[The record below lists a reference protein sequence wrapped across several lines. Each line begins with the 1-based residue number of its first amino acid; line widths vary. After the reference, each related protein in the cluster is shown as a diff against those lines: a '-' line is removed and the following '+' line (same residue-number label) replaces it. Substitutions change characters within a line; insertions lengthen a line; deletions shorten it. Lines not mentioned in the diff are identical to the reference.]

1 MQKSCLTWV
10 AGTSGE
16 HCMATDYE
24 YEGAELEIFQHAV
37 CWKSYLAARI
47 GPHLRG
53 DVLEVGA
60 GIGSNTR
67 ILCRAGLSSW
77 LALEPDAKMAESMRA
92 AFGQEPPP
100 APAEVV
106 VGTLAD
112 LAADRHFDTLLYVD
126 VLEHIEDDR
135 SEVGRAMD
143 RLRPRGTP
151 IVLSPAHQWLFTE
164 FDRAIG
170 HYRRYS
176 AKSLRE
182 IIPKGLTERRLVYL
196 DSVGML
202 ASAANRF
209 LLKSGRPS
217 LGQVR
222 LWDSVM
228 VRSSR
233 LLDPLTL
240 HRIGKSILGIW
251 EKGSGEG

>member
-1 MQKSCLTWV
+1 MV
-10 AGTSGE
+10 
-16 HCMATDYE
+16 TDYE

-37 CWKSYLAARI
+37 CWKSYLAAQI
-47 GPHLRG
+47 GPRLRG

-60 GIGSNTR
+60 GIGTNTR
-67 ILCRAGLSSW
+67 ILCHDGLSSW
-77 LALEPDAKMAESMRA
+77 LALEPDAKLAESMSA
-92 AFGQEPPP
+92 GFGQQPPP
-100 APAEVV
+100 VPAEVV

-112 LAADRHFDTLLYVD
+112 LPADRRFDSVLYVD
-126 VLEHIEDDR
+126 VLEHIADDR
-135 SEVGRAMD
+135 AEIGRVVD
-143 RLRPRGTP
+143 HLRPRGTL

-164 FDRAIG
+164 FDRAVG

-182 IIPKGLTERRLVYL
+182 IIPRGLTERRLVYL

-209 LLKSGRPS
+209 LLGSGRPS
-217 LGQVR
+217 LRQVR

-233 LLDPLTL
+233 ILDPCTL
-240 HRIGKSILGIW
+240 YRIGKSILGIW
-251 EKGSGEG
+251 EVSGEW

>member
-1 MQKSCLTWV
+1 
-10 AGTSGE
+10 
-16 HCMATDYE
+16 
-24 YEGAELEIFQHAV
+24 
-37 CWKSYLAARI
+37 
-47 GPHLRG
+47 
-53 DVLEVGA
+53 
-60 GIGSNTR
+60 
-67 ILCRAGLSSW
+67 
-77 LALEPDAKMAESMRA
+77 MRA
-92 AFGQEPPP
+92 AFEQDPLP
-100 APAEVV
+100 APAEVF

-112 LAADRHFDTLLYVD
+112 LAADRHFDTILYVD

-135 SEVGRAMD
+135 REVRRAMD
-143 RLRPRGTP
+143 RLRPDGTL

-176 AKSLRE
+176 AGSLRE
-182 IIPKGLTERRLVYL
+182 IIPAGLSERRLVYL

-222 LWDSVM
+222 FWDSVM

-233 LLDPLTL
+233 LLDPITL
-240 HRIGKSILGIW
+240 GGIGKSILGIW
-251 EKGSGEG
+251 QKV

>member
-1 MQKSCLTWV
+1 VEKGCLTWV

-16 HCMATDYE
+16 DGMVTNYE

-37 CWKSYLAARI
+37 CWKSYLAAQI
-47 GPHLRG
+47 GPSLRG

-60 GIGSNTR
+60 GIGANTR
-67 ILCRAGLSSW
+67 IFSNAGLSSW
-77 LALEPDAKMAESMRA
+77 LAMEPDVKQAESMRA
-92 AFGQEPPP
+92 AFDQEPPP
-100 APAEVV
+100 VPTEVF
-106 VGTLAD
+106 VGTLANV
-112 LAADRHFDTLLYVD
+112 AADQRFDAVLYVD

-135 SEVGRAMD
+135 LEVRRAMD
-143 RLRPRGTP
+143 HLRPDGTL
-151 IVLSPAHQWLFTE
+151 IILSPAHQWLFTE
-164 FDRAIG
+164 FDRAVG
-170 HYRRYS
+170 HHRRYS
-176 AKSLRE
+176 AGSLRK
-182 IIPKGLTERRLVYL
+182 IIPKGLSEQKLVYL

-217 LGQVR
+217 LGQIR

-233 LLDPLTL
+233 LLDPFTL

-251 EKGSGEG
+251 ERSSD